1 MVIHRDA
8 VELRDARAL
17 RAYAHPVRMRLIG
30 LLRQE
35 GPMTATQLGERLS
48 ESSGSTSYHLRQLAR
63 FGLVEEAGGGKGREK
78 PWRATALFTHLPD
91 TETSAE
97 MAEASIDLRLALARR
112 WHEVVLAWIVRRPGE
127 PKRWQRAA
135 PFSDY
140 GIYVTAAELVEL
152 DRQIDNLMRP
162 YITSRD
168 KDHRPR
174 GSRHVTYVTY
184 GVPR

>member
-1 MVIHRDA
+1 
-8 VELRDARAL
+8 
-17 RAYAHPVRMRLIG
+17 
-30 LLRQE
+30 
-35 GPMTATQLGERLS
+35 MTATQLGERLS

-112 WHEVVLAWIVRRPGE
+112 WHEVVLDWIVRRPRE

-152 DRQIDNLMRP
+152 DRQIDNLIRP

>member
-1 MVIHRDA
+1 
-8 VELRDARAL
+8 
-17 RAYAHPVRMRLIG
+17 
-30 LLRQE
+30 
-35 GPMTATQLGERLS
+35 MTATQLGERLN

-112 WHEVVLAWIVRRPGE
+112 WHEVVLDWIVRRPGE

>member
-1 MVIHRDA
+1 MVTRDA
-8 VELRDARAL
+8 VELRNARAL
-17 RAYAHPVRMRLIG
+17 RAYAHPVRMRMIG

-35 GPMTATQLGERLS
+35 GPMTATQLGERLG

-63 FGLVEEAGGGKGREK
+63 FGLVEPAGGGRGREK

-91 TETSAE
+91 VETSTA
-97 MAEASIDLRLALARR
+97 MAEASIDLRLALAGR
-112 WHEVVLAWIVRRPGE
+112 WHELVLDWIVRRPSE
-127 PKRWQRAA
+127 PRRWQRAA

-140 GIYVTAAELVEL
+140 GIYVTAEELAAL
-152 DRQIDNLMRP
+152 DHQIDNLIRP
-162 YITSRD
+162 YITARD

>member
-1 MVIHRDA
+1 
-8 VELRDARAL
+8 
-17 RAYAHPVRMRLIG
+17 
-30 LLRQE
+30 
-35 GPMTATQLGERLS
+35 MTATQLGERLS

-112 WHEVVLAWIVRRPGE
+112 WHEVVLDWIVRRPGE

>member
-1 MVIHRDA
+1 MIHRDA

-112 WHEVVLAWIVRRPGE
+112 WHEVVLDWIVRRPGE

-152 DRQIDNLMRP
+152 DRQIDNLIRP